1 MNMELIKTVQQLE
14 QELSD
19 LQSKLDEANDTIEAI
34 RTGQVDALV
43 IKEEKGHQL
52 YTLKSADQT
61 YRVFIEKMNEG
72 AVTLNEKG
80 IILYSNSRFASMV
93 GLDLSTVIGL
103 TFETL
108 VRENTRKLFKEL
120 LKKGWAGET
129 KGEISLMKSD
139 KSLNPFLISL
149 TTLELDEGTALSVI
163 LTDLSEQKETEL
175 RLKLQ
180 NEELEE
186 ARRKTAVLNNEL
198 EDKVKE
204 RTKELLL
211 SREHF
216 RFLADNIPIIVW
228 TAMPTGELDYYNKRW
243 YEYTGSTPEETKGW
257 GWKPILHPDDLEN
270 TTNAWMYS
278 MQTGLPYKQEYRLKR
293 AADGIYRWHQGSAVP
308 FKNNDGE
315 IITWF
320 GISTDIDEQVKAM
333 EKKDEFISMAS
344 HELKTPV
351 TIIKAFAQL
360 LQMNF
365 EEEKNEMASDT
376 LLKIDKQIDK
386 LSVLITD
393 LLDATKA
400 KSGHMR
406 FDQEEFDFNELVRE
420 IGDEMQRSTK
430 THRIKLNLA
439 DTVTLTGD
447 RNRIGQVITNLV
459 SNAIK
464 YSGLSSQ
471 VIVYTTLEK
480 RTIKLCVQDFG
491 IGIPLAQQSKLFT
504 RFFRADDVK
513 TNTYPGLGLGLYIS
527 KEIIEKH
534 RGEMNFSSQEGKGST
549 FCFTLPLPK

>member
-1 MNMELIKTVQQLE
+1 MELIKTVQQLE
-14 QELSD
+14 DELAD
-19 LQSKLDEANDTIEAI
+19 LQSRLDEANDTIEAI

-93 GLDLSTVIGL
+93 GLELSTVIGL
-103 TFETL
+103 SFEEL
-108 VRENTRKLFKEL
+108 VPQNTWKFFREL

-129 KGEISLMKSD
+129 KGEISLLKPD
-139 KSLNPFLISL
+139 KSLNPFLVSL
-149 TTLELDEGTALSVI
+149 TTLELDEGTALSII
-163 LTDLSEQKETEL
+163 LTDLSEQKQNEL

-186 ARRKTAVLNNEL
+186 ARRKTTILNNEL

-243 YEYTGSTPEETKGW
+243 YEYTGSTPEETRGW

-278 MQTGLPYKQEYRLKR
+278 MQTGLPYKQEYRLRR
-293 AADGIYRWHQGSAVP
+293 AADGVYRWHQGSAVP
-308 FKNNDGE
+308 FKNNEGD

-365 EEEKNEMASDT
+365 EEEKNEIASET
-376 LLKIDKQIDK
+376 LIKIDKQIDK

-406 FDQEEFDFNELVRE
+406 FDQEEFDFNELVKE

-430 THRIKLNLA
+430 THQIKINLA

-464 YSGLSSQ
+464 YSGLASQ
-471 VIVYTTLEK
+471 VIVYSILEN

-527 KEIIEKH
+527 REIVEKH
-534 RGEMNFSSQEGKGST
+534 GGEMSFSSEEGKGST
-549 FCFTLPLPK
+549 FCFTLPLLK